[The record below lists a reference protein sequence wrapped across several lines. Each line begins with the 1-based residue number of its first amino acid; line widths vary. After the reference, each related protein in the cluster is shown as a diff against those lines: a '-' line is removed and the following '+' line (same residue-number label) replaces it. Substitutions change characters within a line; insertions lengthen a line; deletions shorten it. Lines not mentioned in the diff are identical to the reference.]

1 MELGRFAA
9 NADGGRRPRRALWEP
24 RGIAKPA
31 ALKERCYRA
40 PVILVRAEFLVRE
53 GRAEPATSVRGA
65 THIQVVSRATRDQAD
80 PLAPAGRRFGNFV
93 FAANDGARAFRG
105 ER

>member
-1 MELGRFAA
+1 MELLSALGLLAPI
-9 NADGGRRPRRALWEP
+9 PRA
-24 RGIAKPA
+24 
-31 ALKERCYRA
+31 C
-40 PVILVRAEFLVRE
+40 E

-93 FAANDGARAFRG
+93 
-105 ER
+105 